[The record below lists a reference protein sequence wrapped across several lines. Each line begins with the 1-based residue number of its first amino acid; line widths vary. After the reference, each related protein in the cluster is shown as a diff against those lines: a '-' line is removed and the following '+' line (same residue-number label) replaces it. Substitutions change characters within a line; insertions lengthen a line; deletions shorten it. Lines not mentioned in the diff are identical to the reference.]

1 MWRLVDKNPS
11 AGLSWYLMTS
21 WLHYV
26 HDISVI
32 PDDDFN
38 ELCLRLMEQ
47 WDRID
52 HRHKHLVDLDSLKA
66 GTGYAISKY
75 PEIVIS
81 AGSRIAVE
89 DKHVRY
95 DKKRRLWVPK
105 H

>member
-11 AGLSWYLMTS
+11 ASISWYLMTS

-38 ELCLRLMEQ
+38 ELCLRLIEV
-47 WDRID
+47 WPSID
-52 HRHKHLVDLDSLKA
+52 HRHKHLVDLDSLRA
-66 GTGYAISKY
+66 GTGFAIRDY
-75 PEIVIS
+75 PSIVQS
-81 AGSRIAVE
+81 AGKRIAIE
-89 DKHVRY
+89 DKHLKYHPQVGR
-95 DKKRRLWVPK
+95 WVPR